1 MLGEGRNDK
10 VWVQKQVVSLGGG
23 GVWVFVLSDRAADM
37 ISPNGVVILIEL
49 QILPVT
55 EPPQGPK

>member
-1 MLGEGRNDK
+1 M
-10 VWVQKQVVSLGGG
+10 SLGGG